1 MTVAADTN
9 GNAWKLPSPQSP
21 FDAEEWFDRNNP
33 HNFDMW
39 STRKRR
45 SESANSRKYA
55 FNQGYWGVQQGKPL
69 QAGENADGSRW
80 NGAQNWNSDG
90 AHGAAIEIPIQD
102 FNFNLNFKTANGGT
116 PATPVVTAPN
126 PASCEFTDDA
136 CFCRPRFDT
145 LTGFE
150 TNDGTDEAITFSAD
164 YTIDATWPADGLAH
178 SSCDGDFNEDGQN
191 VGNDV
196 NSNGIKQCNP
206 SEIAIIKENLQKAAC
221 AGYKPD
227 GSGGFAQ
234 TANVQTLVFDDHRV
248 VTSLNKDNKEW
259 EVSVQCNPT
268 RMAAIGQTVAQRD
281 LFPDC
286 FFGDEL
292 WFTFTYSSVAQN
304 ALNARL
310 GHNSYVSAWTS
321 ELKDTTQEYIT
332 TQQLSTD
339 FL

>member
-1 MTVAADTN
+1 MTVDADAN
-9 GNAWKLPSPQSP
+9 GNAWTLPSPQN
-21 FDAEEWFDRNNP
+21 DAEEWFDRNNP

-55 FNQGYWGVQQGKPL
+55 FNQGYWGVQQGKPA

-80 NGAQNWNSDG
+80 NEAQNWNSDG

-150 TNDGTDEAITFSAD
+150 TNKGSGTDVAITFSAD

-178 SSCDGDFNEDGQN
+178 TSCSDTNN
-191 VGNDV
+191 L
-196 NSNGIKQCNP
+196 NGVSGCTLG
-206 SEIAIIKENLQKAAC
+206 EIAIIKENLQEAAC
-221 AGYKPD
+221 SGYKPD

-234 TANVQTLVFDDHRV
+234 TDNVQTLVFDDHRV

-310 GHNSYVSAWTS
+310 GHNTYVSAWTS